1 LKESNYEGRKVNI
14 TINGWG
20 NKIANDL
27 MLVLIPTPMTLF
39 GQSLWRRHQKEVH
52 DQYIMTLMVNYK
64 EKINSDGTDIETDYT
79 YNSFNQLNET
89 SKKKIK
95 WC

>member
-1 LKESNYEGRKVNI
+1 LGIGNCIPFAANGQLKESNYEGRKVNI

-39 GQSLWRRHQKEVH
+39 GQSLWRRHQKEATTTN
-52 DQYIMTLMVNYK
+52 TL
-64 EKINSDGTDIETDYT
+64 
-79 YNSFNQLNET
+79 
-89 SKKKIK
+89 
-95 WC
+95 